1 MSPRSTRTTSSDEAP
16 APVADRAA
24 LGAARRRVSAGR
36 MAVWGALAAGPAALV
51 LAVLPAPRTVAATP
65 KKTATVVATP
75 AVAADPS
82 GYAELLVSSWLAS
95 STKTVSEPSRR
106 VQAMAPGTAL
116 PDTAAPATM
125 ASAISVTATAPG
137 RWQVT
142 VAATAKDG
150 AVRYFALP
158 VTADGDGRFAVPAG
172 PAQVAAP
179 APAAEATE
187 SGYPVTVPTT
197 GRPLAATVAEFL
209 TAYLSGG
216 QIDRYA
222 VPGVRLSAPQAAYRK
237 VEVEQLGADEQ
248 AAAAETVAADN
259 TRVRVRVR
267 VRAEDTAGGAWP
279 LDYGLALTARAGR
292 WEISAVTASG
302 LAGGAR

>member
-1 MSPRSTRTTSSDEAP
+1 MSPRSARTAAPDEKAP
-16 APVADRAA
+16 PVAGSAA

-36 MAVWGALAAGPAALV
+36 MAVWVALAAGPAALV
-51 LAVLPAPRTVAATP
+51 LAMLPAPRTVAAAP

-75 AVAADPS
+75 PVADPS

-95 STKTVSEPSRR
+95 STKSVSEASRR

-116 PDTAAPATM
+116 PDTPAPATLV
-125 ASAISVTATAPG
+125 SAINTAPTAPG

-142 VAATAKDG
+142 VAATDKAG

-158 VTADGDGRFAVPAG
+158 LMADGDRFGVPAG

-179 APAAEATE
+179 APAAESAE
-187 SGYPVTVPTT
+187 SGYPVTVPT
-197 GRPLAATVAEFL
+197 GRSLATTVGEFL

-222 VPGVRLSAPQAAYRK
+222 VPGVRLSAPQAAYHK
-237 VEVEQLGADEQ
+237 VEVEQLGADQQ
-248 AAAAETVAADN
+248 AAAAESVAADG
-259 TRVRVRVR
+259 TQVR
-267 VRAEDTAGGAWP
+267 VRARVRAQDAAGGAWP

-292 WEISAVTASG
+292 WEISAVTASS
-302 LAGGAR
+302 LTPVGGTR